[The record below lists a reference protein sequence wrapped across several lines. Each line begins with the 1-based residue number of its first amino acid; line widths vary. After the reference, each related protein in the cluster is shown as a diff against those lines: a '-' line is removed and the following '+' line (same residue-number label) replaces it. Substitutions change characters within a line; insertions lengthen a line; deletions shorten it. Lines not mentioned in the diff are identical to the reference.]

1 MKQVVAIPNPNAS
14 RCAHGS
20 VPPARTVGY
29 MVGVRD
35 QYFISIRA
43 EGVRANKNRLC
54 SKAGLPLE
62 VVFCISYRYVV
73 VVVAKRT

>member
-1 MKQVVAIPNPNAS
+1 
-14 RCAHGS
+14 
-20 VPPARTVGY
+20 

-43 EGVRANKNRLC
+43 EGMRANKNRLC

-73 VVVAKRT
+73 GSTTIDITYNIDD